1 MTATTGQET
10 QETRRLQPQNGGSD
24 GDRPSADG
32 DRPRLA
38 DGIELLG
45 EYEDSGFKEPH
56 YVARRADG
64 QTIQLTR
71 LLHLIAERADGRS
84 SYDDIAGSVSE
95 DLGRKVS
102 DENVQFL
109 VDKKLRPLG
118 VLTQKDGS
126 SPKLKKADPMLALR
140 FRAALVPERA
150 TRVLTSI
157 FYPLFFPPVIL
168 AVVAALVAVDVW
180 FFFIHGVAQ
189 STREM
194 LYNPLLLLMVF
205 GLVALGTAFHEIG
218 HATALRYGGGKP
230 GEMGAGVYIVWPAFY
245 TDVTDAYRLGRGGR
259 IRTDLGGVYFN
270 AIFLLGIVGA
280 YAVTGFEPL
289 LVLVLV
295 THLQMFQ
302 QFLPFLRLD
311 GYYVVA
317 DWTGVPDLFSR
328 IKPTLKSAMPGKE
341 TDDRVEELKPW
352 VRRVVTGWVVLLLPI
367 LLFVFGM
374 MIFNAP
380 RMFATAYDS
389 FFVQTDKVSTAF
401 DKGNLLT
408 GAVGIVQCMFL
419 VLPLAGITYTFGRT
433 AMRIVGGAWSWSEGS
448 PVRRSAV
455 AVVTAG
461 LLAVAGF
468 VLLPNGEYQPI
479 QPGEKGTVQGGF
491 EQIRKVSSGR
501 PGLTEEREEQL
512 GDIVR
517 ERDEPG
523 TDVED
528 RDGQP
533 GQPGETTT
541 TDGAT
546 TTGSTQTTETDSGV
560 GVTATTPVTTATV
573 EVTTSETTTVE
584 AP

>member
-1 MTATTGQET
+1 MTTTVQET
-10 QETRRLQPQNGGSD
+10 QETRRLDRQD
-24 GDRPSADG
+24 GDGAGPSADG

-45 EYEDSGFKEPH
+45 EFEDSGYKEPH
-56 YVARRADG
+56 FVARRADG

-71 LLHLIAERADGRS
+71 LLHLVAERADGKSR
-84 SYDDIAGSVSE
+84 YGEIAAAVSE

-102 DENVQFL
+102 GENVQFL

-118 VLTQKDGS
+118 VLAQADGS

-140 FRAALVPERA
+140 FRAALVPENA
-150 TRVLTSI
+150 TRVLTTI
-157 FYPLFFPPVIL
+157 FYPLFFPPVVV
-168 AVVAALVAVDVW
+168 AVVAALVAIDVW
-180 FFFIHGVAQ
+180 FFFVHGVAQ

-230 GEMGAGVYIVWPAFY
+230 GAMGAGIYIVWPAFY

-280 YAVTGFEPL
+280 YAVTRFEPL

-317 DWTGVPDLFSR
+317 DATGVPDLFAR
-328 IKPTLKSAMPGKE
+328 IKPTLKSVMPGKE
-341 TDDRVEELKPW
+341 TDERAEELKPW
-352 VRRVVTGWVVLLLPI
+352 VRRVVTGWVLLLLPI

-374 MIFNAP
+374 MIINAP

-389 FFVQTDKVSTAF
+389 FFVQSDKVSSAF
-401 DKGNLLT
+401 DRGNLLS
-408 GAVGIVQCMFL
+408 GAVGVVQCLFL

-433 AMRIVGGAWSWSEGS
+433 GLRIVGGAWSWSEGS
-448 PVRRSAV
+448 PLKRGAV
-455 AVVTAG
+455 GVVTAG
-461 LLAVAGF
+461 LVAVAGF
-468 VLLPNGEYQPI
+468 TLLPNGEYKPI

-491 EQIRKVSSGR
+491 EQIRQIPSGR
-501 PGLTEEREEQL
+501 PAFTEEREEQL
-512 GDIVR
+512 GGVVLER
-517 ERDEPG
+517 EGG

-528 RDGQP
+528 RDGR
-533 GQPGETTT
+533 PGETTT
-541 TDGAT
+541 TGGET
-546 TTGSTQTTETDSGV
+546 STGSTQTTETDSGV
-560 GVTATTPVTTATV
+560 GVTATTPATTATV